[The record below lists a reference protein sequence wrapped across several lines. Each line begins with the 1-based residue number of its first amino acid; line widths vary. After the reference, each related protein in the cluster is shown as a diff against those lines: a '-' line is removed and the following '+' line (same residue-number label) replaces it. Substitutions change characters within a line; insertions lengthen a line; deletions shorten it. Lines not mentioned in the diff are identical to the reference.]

1 MPVLGLLVIVVVV
14 LDELLEVEFWSCCC
28 SPPPVVVALE
38 LEGEREGVGEE
49 DITLIQDGK
58 TSMSGNGTSEHG
70 VKEVTIPNIGCPAKC

>member
-1 MPVLGLLVIVVVV
+1 MKLL
-14 LDELLEVEFWSCCC
+14 S
-28 SPPPVVVALE
+28 SPPPVVALVIVVALE

-58 TSMSGNGTSEHG
+58 TSMLGNGTSEHG